1 MRKILLLLISISP
14 LLSSG
19 QGIDSKSDLLGT
31 WNYYAGYMDFS
42 ITFESDSTFTYTQM
56 GDMVSRFSNGTWSL
70 QNDTIQLNSTFQST
84 QKSRIERTNDIQ
96 QKYYEII
103 LKDERNNPIQHARV
117 ITYYGNTYKDTLMI
131 SLNGSFI
138 INTLEIDSI
147 KLWVDVEYKSFS
159 FKPIE
164 NERQSVIILASKFSN
179 YVIFSQSKWIL
190 KEDRIYNKM
199 TVEDNNIFNWVENR
213 KDYYLKKISRAEWYD
228 K

>member
-1 MRKILLLLISISP
+1 MRNILLLLISIFP

-19 QGIDSKSDLLGT
+19 QGIDSKNDLLGT
-31 WNYYAGYMDFS
+31 WNYYAGYMGFS
-42 ITFESDSTFTYTQM
+42 ITFKSDSTFSYTQM
-56 GDMVSRFSNGTWSL
+56 GDMVSLFSNGTWSL

-84 QKSRIERTNDIQ
+84 QKSRIESTNEIPQ
-96 QKYYEII
+96 EYYEII

-117 ITYYGNTYKDTLMI
+117 INCYNNTYKDSLMT

-147 KLWVDVEYKSFS
+147 TLWGDIEYKSFN